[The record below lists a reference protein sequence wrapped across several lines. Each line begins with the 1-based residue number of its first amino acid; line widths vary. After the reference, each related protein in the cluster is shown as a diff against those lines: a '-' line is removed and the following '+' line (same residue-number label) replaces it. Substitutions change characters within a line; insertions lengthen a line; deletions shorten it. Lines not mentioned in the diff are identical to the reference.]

1 MKELDDTET
10 DIQTSVTYTISSARP
25 TPSKNFTNFIH
36 NFLSNSGDRQTNQTD
51 NITFVVDYMY
61 NVSQKIRLE

>member
-10 DIQTSVTYTISSARP
+10 NIQTSVTYTISSARP
-25 TPSKNFTNFIH
+25 TPSKNFIH

-51 NITFVVDYMY
+51 NITFLVDYMY